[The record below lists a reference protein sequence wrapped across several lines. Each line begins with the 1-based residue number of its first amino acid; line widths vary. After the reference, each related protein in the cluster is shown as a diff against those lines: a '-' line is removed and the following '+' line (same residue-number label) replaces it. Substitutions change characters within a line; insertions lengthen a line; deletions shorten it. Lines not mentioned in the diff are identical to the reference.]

1 MKTIPEDA
9 RDFSEKQQ
17 LFVTPDV
24 ELAGTEEKPTVSVTV
39 SSEVL
44 DRHRQVVL
52 LEAYD
57 LENFMKNPVFLQNH
71 GIDNQDIIGK
81 WTSMKPDK
89 TTRTLRGVGEY
100 FLDSPGGPWAY
111 QLVKKGIAAFSVG
124 FNVRPGGVLWG
135 RKLREDE
142 DLPKR
147 IKDME
152 PDVVFTDVEL
162 LEVSQVTIPAN
173 PEAVLRTNNAEVLQC
188 LELAN
193 EKNIYGRKVP
203 GELITDKQK
212 SSIAGPLA
220 FLRSEV
226 KRHEKKDPVVS
237 KELKQKINSLVSEA
251 EKQRMNKAAQ
261 YADKLFGKSGESHKT
276 SDKSDTI

>member
-1 MKTIPEDA
+1 M
-9 RDFSEKQQ
+9 
-17 LFVTPDV
+17 
-24 ELAGTEEKPTVSVTV
+24 
-39 SSEVL
+39 
-44 DRHRQVVL
+44 
-52 LEAYD
+52 
-57 LENFMKNPVFLQNH
+57 
-71 GIDNQDIIGK
+71 
-81 WTSMKPDK
+81 
-89 TTRTLRGVGEY
+89 
-100 FLDSPGGPWAY
+100 
-111 QLVKKGIAAFSVG
+111 VKKGIAAFSVG

-193 EKNIYGRKVP
+193 EKNIYGRKVE
-203 GELITDKQK
+203 GELITDKQ
-212 SSIAGPLA
+212 SASIAGPLA

-226 KRHEKKDPVVS
+226 KRYEKKDPTVS
-237 KELKQKINSLVSEA
+237 PELKQKINGLVAMA
-251 EKQRMNKAAQ
+251 EKERKEKATL
-261 YADKLFGKSGESHKT
+261 YVNKLFGKSDESHKT
-276 SDKSDTI
+276 SD